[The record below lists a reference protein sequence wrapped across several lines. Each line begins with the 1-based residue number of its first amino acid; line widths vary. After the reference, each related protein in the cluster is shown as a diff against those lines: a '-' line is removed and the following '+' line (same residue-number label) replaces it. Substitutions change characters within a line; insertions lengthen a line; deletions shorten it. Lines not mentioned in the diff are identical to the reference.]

1 MIIRSG
7 TRDIKTITGNKY
19 VYYQYHDQNGQRK
32 TKYCGP
38 LGKPESE
45 IKALEVELECMM
57 QIKHQRDQ
65 RVIEISSEI
74 KRLKNSI

>member
-7 TRDIKTITGNKY
+7 TRDIKTIAGKKY
-19 VYYQYHDQNGQRK
+19 VYYQYHDQKGQRK

-45 IKALEVELECMM
+45 IKALEMERECMI
-57 QIKHQRDQ
+57 QIKYQRDQ
-65 RVIEISSEI
+65 
-74 KRLKNSI
+74 